1 MHSDGRYTY
10 VHCSTVYLSKNDG
23 NCSTQGEAE
32 EERALRMST
41 ERKRIER
48 KIKRERRKRRKIERR
63 KRRERISIVKSL
75 RILKIRKQGRGSN

>member
-1 MHSDGRYTY
+1 MEI
-10 VHCSTVYLSKNDG
+10 
-23 NCSTQGEAE
+23 CSTQGEAE
-32 EERALRMST
+32 EERALRMSM

-48 KIKRERRKRRKIERR
+48 KIKRERRKRRKIERRR